1 MVMDPSCLF
10 RVIAEQ
16 VYDNQMLHHEV
27 RMECVRYMFRK
38 RRSFRRFVSGDY
50 DEYLWQLEMARTAG
64 TMLEL
69 RALGHLYRRNIIIYK
84 PFDLG
89 HLVIQRKGYP
99 ETLRIFVGNRGQ
111 FDSVLEKSEIEMA
124 AIAQAVAFKMLYKH
138 FFRLPDID
146 LAVEWMLYPQT
157 FRWGTDLEFD
167 PCGNVIR
174 LLCSN
179 GRSFT
184 LDRPENTSCILA
196 NYQDCPFHNPCIK
209 IGRFMMSCM
218 RRLLERK
225 LAPITYMTAKSLDP
239 YIYRNV
245 ELNCLK
251 DLREANNSDVY
262 NGDYDF
268 KVGAKCQVELE
279 ASRRLSVCHIQAINE
294 DKSSCLVF
302 VEGQGKFQ
310 DVPYRN
316 LHPMPPNEFQ
326 PWDCQPKERI
336 SRNRRYQLR
345 RIARQRQK
353 AANPQVQG
361 QINHRQNFKKAAPGP
376 KKLSHPTPPVK
387 CHQVESRPDQQIA
400 TAPAVPQLSTP
411 PPQAIARPVFLPA
424 PPPLFGPLG
433 PKLIIRPPVPIFFVT
448 PPRAEAPTGL
458 MALPF
463 VVRNSSVMIN
473 SVNKPNPPPT

>member
-1 MVMDPSCLF
+1 
-10 RVIAEQ
+10 
-16 VYDNQMLHHEV
+16 
-27 RMECVRYMFRK
+27 
-38 RRSFRRFVSGDY
+38 
-50 DEYLWQLEMARTAG
+50 
-64 TMLEL
+64 
-69 RALGHLYRRNIIIYK
+69 
-84 PFDLG
+84 
-89 HLVIQRKGYP
+89 
-99 ETLRIFVGNRGQ
+99 
-111 FDSVLEKSEIEMA
+111 
-124 AIAQAVAFKMLYKH
+124 
-138 FFRLPDID
+138 
-146 LAVEWMLYPQT
+146 
-157 FRWGTDLEFD
+157 
-167 PCGNVIR
+167 
-174 LLCSN
+174 
-179 GRSFT
+179 
-184 LDRPENTSCILA
+184 
-196 NYQDCPFHNPCIK
+196 
-209 IGRFMMSCM
+209 
-218 RRLLERK
+218 
-225 LAPITYMTAKSLDP
+225 MTAKSLDP

-345 RIARQRQK
+345 RITRQRQK

-387 CHQVESRPDQQIA
+387 CHQVESR
-400 TAPAVPQLSTP
+400 
-411 PPQAIARPVFLPA
+411 
-424 PPPLFGPLG
+424 
-433 PKLIIRPPVPIFFVT
+433 
-448 PPRAEAPTGL
+448 
-458 MALPF
+458 
-463 VVRNSSVMIN
+463 N
-473 SVNKPNPPPT
+473 